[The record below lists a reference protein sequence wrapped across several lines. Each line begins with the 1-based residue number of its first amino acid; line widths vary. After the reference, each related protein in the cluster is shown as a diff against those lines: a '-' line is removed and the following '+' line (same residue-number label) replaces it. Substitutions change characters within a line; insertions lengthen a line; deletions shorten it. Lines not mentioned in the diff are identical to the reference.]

1 MAEPNPLPPSAPS
14 SADHAALVRIRPER
28 NEWRFYRMEIWPGL
42 FGEALLA
49 RQWGR
54 IGTEG
59 RVRLDAYPDEGAARN
74 ALAALARAKLRR
86 GYRASCGV

>member
-1 MAEPNPLPPSAPS
+1 MAEPNPLPPSAPL

-28 NEWRFYRMEIWPGL
+28 NEWRFYRMEVWPSL
-42 FGEALLA
+42 FGGVLLA
-49 RQWGR
+49 RHWGR

-59 RVRLDAYPDEGAARN
+59 RIRLDLYPDERAARN

-86 GYRASCGV
+86 GYRARRGG